1 MLGNCSIIRFSTL
14 RIFHE
19 SGITTEEWGGGLLV
33 VSWDGA
39 SFFNLLVK
47 IHYSVL
53 LVLKKE
59 TGKYISRLRTFIT
72 TYDELLRQ
80 SRNFYSIA

>member
-1 MLGNCSIIRFSTL
+1 M
-14 RIFHE
+14 
-19 SGITTEEWGGGLLV
+19 
-33 VSWDGA
+33 
-39 SFFNLLVK
+39 SFINLLVK
-47 IHYSVL
+47 KHYSVL